1 MDDATATWLSAT
13 LGEAPP
19 DPGRPNA
26 EPQARIAPPGDLLD
40 AYSRAVM
47 GVVDAIG
54 PAVVSLFVQ
63 TRRGRRGTVHEGS
76 GSGVIFTPDG
86 YILTNHHVVK
96 DATAIEVG
104 LVDGRMLAA
113 TVLGADRATDLAV
126 IRALDGDLPHAVMGG
141 SSALRVGQLVIA
153 IGNAL
158 GFQST
163 VSTGVI
169 SSLGRSMRSLEGPL
183 IENIVQH
190 TAPLN
195 PGNSGG
201 PLVDSHGRVV
211 GINTAIIA
219 GAQGIGFA
227 IPSRTAEWIVSQFLT
242 HGRVR
247 RAHLGIAGRV
257 RPLDRRLV
265 RYLDLDV
272 DRAVEVISLEAEGPA
287 AKAGLRIGDLVIGM
301 HDSDVSSV
309 DDVHRFLSHWP
320 IGERLQVTALRRT
333 ERVAIEVTPD
343 ESRGT

>member
-1 MDDATATWLSAT
+1 MSEATEIRSMPAASEQEILRGSQV
-13 LGEAPP
+13 E
-19 DPGRPNA
+19 
-26 EPQARIAPPGDLLD
+26 LLD

-47 GVVDAIG
+47 GVVEAVG

-63 TRRGRRGTVHEGS
+63 TQHGRRGNVHEGS

-86 YILTNHHVVK
+86 YVVTNHHVVRG
-96 DATAIEVG
+96 ATAIEVG
-104 LVDGRMLAA
+104 LMDGRMLSA
-113 TVLGADRATDLAV
+113 TVLGADPATDLAV
-126 IRALDGDLPHAVMGG
+126 IRALDGDLPHAVLGD
-141 SSALRVGQLVIA
+141 STALGVGQLVIA

-169 SSLGRSMRSLEGPL
+169 SSLGRSMRSMEGLL
-183 IENIVQH
+183 IENVLQH

-201 PLVDSHGRVV
+201 PLVDSRGRVV

-227 IPSRTAEWIVSQFLT
+227 IPSHTAEWIVSQLLT

-247 RAHLGIAGRV
+247 RARLGIAGRV

-265 RYLDLDV
+265 RYLDLDA

-301 HDSDVSSV
+301 HDSDVTSV

-320 IGERLQVTALRRT
+320 IGKPLRVTVLRRT
-333 ERVAIEVTPD
+333 ERVTIEVTPD
-343 ESRGT
+343 ENREL